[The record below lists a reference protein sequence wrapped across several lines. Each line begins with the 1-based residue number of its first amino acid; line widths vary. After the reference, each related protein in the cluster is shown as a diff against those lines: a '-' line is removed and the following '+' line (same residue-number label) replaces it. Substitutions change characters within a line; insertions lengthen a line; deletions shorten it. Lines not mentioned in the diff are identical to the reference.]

1 MAVKKYTPAWL
12 DVVRET
18 TPVAVLESVTLAAGI
33 TALLWSRT
41 VPLTVLVLVWDHAA
55 GAKRKAS
62 ERTETKTMGRCITV
76 TSLNRI
82 LLVNFTQVFIGVKEI
97 I

>member
-18 TPVAVLESVTLAAGI
+18 TPVAVLVSVTLAEGI

-41 VPLTVLVLVWDHAA
+41 VPLTVLVLDWERAA
-55 GAKRKAS
+55 GTKRK
-62 ERTETKTMGRCITV
+62 T
-76 TSLNRI
+76 
-82 LLVNFTQVFIGVKEI
+82 
-97 I
+97 